1 MRFGWGKTEDRM
13 PVYSYRCDN
22 CGVQFDR
29 YQRFSDKPLSKCP
42 ECGESALRK
51 LFQPAGIVFKG
62 SGFYVTDNRSSK
74 NPASAASHNGST
86 ESDSKPEAN
95 KKTAASPSKED

>member
-1 MRFGWGKTEDRM
+1 M
-13 PVYSYRCDN
+13 PVYTYRCEN

-29 YQRFSDKPLSKCP
+29 HLKFTDKPLTKCP
-42 ECGESALRK
+42 ECGHKALRK

-74 NPASAASHNGST
+74 HAASRTSSGASST
-86 ESDSKPEAN
+86 SSDTTATAKTEPEKKPAP
-95 KKTAASPSKED
+95 AVSEDD